1 MISSLIPPK
10 YMAVPF
16 KISGILKNSIF
27 QPIQDPT
34 LSTKMISSK
43 LNHAATLVKNL
54 KRLATSIYRG
64 VAIIVAANLKDI
76 QLIQQDFQVHFF

>member
-1 MISSLIPPK
+1 
-10 YMAVPF
+10 MAVPF

-54 KRLATSIYRG
+54 KRLVTSIYRG
-64 VAIIVAANLKDI
+64 VAIIVAVNLKDI
-76 QLIQQDFQVHFF
+76 QLIQQDFQVHFFWAR

>member
-1 MISSLIPPK
+1 
-10 YMAVPF
+10 MAVPF

-27 QPIQDPT
+27 HPIQDPT

>member
-1 MISSLIPPK
+1 
-10 YMAVPF
+10 MAVPF
-16 KISGILKNSIF
+16 KMSGISKISIF

-76 QLIQQDFQVHFF
+76 QLIQQDFQVHFFWAR